1 VSFPATLLLALRAGS
16 QEVDSVNLTTKLPRK
31 MVPINARDPVIV
43 RNSSRVA
50 ATLSSATLTLSS
62 SITHRHDKCSIPVQS
77 EDPVKKEKPGD
88 EKPDVSTPE
97 KPSKKTVV
105 ANVAISAAVNWRKL
119 AYVLYVASS

>member
-1 VSFPATLLLALRAGS
+1 MSFPATLLLALRAGS

-50 ATLSSATLTLSS
+50 ATLSS

-88 EKPDVSTPE
+88 EKPDV
-97 KPSKKTVV
+97 
-105 ANVAISAAVNWRKL
+105 
-119 AYVLYVASS
+119 